1 MELSTVVVMKNKKSL
16 LVITLWGFCIFFFFL
31 RKKAFGWCFSWAAVQ
46 LGTAF
51 KLYTCLFNNWL
62 SFACKI
68 YGYCACL
75 CSWNEWEII
84 NIKLKCAVEWWHAKK
99 HRSQKKMIK
108 KHQRKMPP
116 KFRQRHYKAWFV
128 LSSERIQSQPF
139 PLSLQ
144 KKNSMCIKLLPFCT
158 EPKGEDTDS
167 KMRYASNCASCV
179 TPGEG
184 ATAFS

>member
-1 MELSTVVVMKNKKSL
+1 M
-16 LVITLWGFCIFFFFL
+16 GFLYFFFFL

-128 LSSERIQSQPF
+128 LSSERIQSQPC

-144 KKNSMCIKLLPFCT
+144 KKKIACALSCYLSAQNRKEKTLTAKWDMPVTVQAVSPLVK
-158 EPKGEDTDS
+158 EPRLSPSHGINTQLAKT
-167 KMRYASNCASCV
+167 NH
-179 TPGEG
+179 
-184 ATAFS
+184 